1 MTPAPAKKTT
11 ARRTGPEDKVDLPP
25 DGDLA
30 LLSNAALRKALT
42 HGDHDAV
49 DVEEEMWRRLAAPF
63 PTEHIERLP
72 KPLSRNEERKGRCDG
87 TDPWVSADGH
97 YCKGWHSRAVHLD
110 YIGHAGI
117 TTRLNDVLGP
127 GGWDFQPYAHGP
139 ENMPLIG
146 RGSGAEFWAKL
157 TILDVTKW
165 DVAAD
170 FKGTQEAV
178 GDALRRCAMRFGIGT
193 YLWSKSDYA
202 LAIGQDPGSHTANAI
217 HRATER
223 RDPVGPGGEAQRS
236 GQIDEGDR
244 GTALDPTI
252 NTPDLLAE
260 LDSYAADQGLTREE
274 ISAKWRTTHHGGM
287 PVEFLDDMEP
297 QTLLPLVESIRQFLA
312 NQKETT
318 P

>member
-1 MTPAPAKKTT
+1 MTPTSPAKKAT
-11 ARRTGPEDKVDLPP
+11 ARATKDVEIPDKVS
-25 DGDLA
+25 A
-30 LLSNAALRKALT
+30 LSALTNTELRKALLHNDDLDT
-42 HGDHDAV
+42 I
-49 DVEEEMWRRLAAPF
+49 DVEEEIWARLTKPF
-63 PTEHIERLP
+63 PEDHVERLP

-97 YCKGWHSRAVHLD
+97 YCNGWHSRAVHLD

-127 GGWDFQPYAHGP
+127 GGWTFEPYALTPDGIP
-139 ENMPLIG
+139 GMTNV
-146 RGSGAEFWAKL
+146 FWARL

-165 DVAAD
+165 DCAAD
-170 FKGTQEAV
+170 YKSPQEAY

-202 LAIGQDPGSHTANAI
+202 LAVGADPGNHTANAI
-217 HRATER
+217 HRAQER
-223 RDPVGPGGEAQRS
+223 RDPVGPGGEAQRP

-244 GTALDPTI
+244 GTAYDPTI

-274 ISAKWRTTHHGGM
+274 ISAKWRTQHHGGM

-297 QTLLPLVESIRQFLA
+297 HALLPLVESIRQFLA
-312 NQKETT
+312 NQQKETT